1 MDCSNGRVRGSS
13 VTGDFRRWVGE
24 KGEGTGVRAG

>member
-1 MDCSNGRVRGSS
+1 MDWGNGRVRGSS
-13 VTGDFRRWVGE
+13 LTGDFRKGVGE